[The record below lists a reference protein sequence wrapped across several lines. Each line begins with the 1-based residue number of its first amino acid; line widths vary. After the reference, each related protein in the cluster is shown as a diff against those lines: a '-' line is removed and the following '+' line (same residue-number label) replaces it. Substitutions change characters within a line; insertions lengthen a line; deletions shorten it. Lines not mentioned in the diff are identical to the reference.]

1 MYQNHIYNLAIYHIW
16 CVQKLFSVLLMGVL
30 TGCGKATIEK
40 NDFIGK
46 WELQTSLETGDEEAD
61 AAMSLLGFAL
71 KNLSDVDIDNI
82 AIEITKNG
90 KVVTYISDKKVSTDT
105 YTISDDGK
113 EISISDGSIATLND
127 DKDILTAYGDGDTS
141 IDFKKIN

>member
-1 MYQNHIYNLAIYHIW
+1 MKRILITLLM
-16 CVQKLFSVLLMGVL
+16 VSVLLMGVL

>member
-1 MYQNHIYNLAIYHIW
+1 M
-16 CVQKLFSVLLMGVL
+16 VSVLLMGVL

>member
-1 MYQNHIYNLAIYHIW
+1 MKRILITLLM
-16 CVQKLFSVLLMGVL
+16 VSVLLMGVL

-46 WELQTSLETGDEEAD
+46 WELQTYLETGDEEAD

>member
-1 MYQNHIYNLAIYHIW
+1 M
-16 CVQKLFSVLLMGVL
+16 VSVLLMGVL

-61 AAMSLLGFAL
+61 ATMSLLGFAL
-71 KNLSDVDIDNI
+71 KKLSDVDIDNI

-113 EISISDGSIATLND
+113 EISISDGSIATLNS